1 MIFERLMKIAETVLE
16 ESDLSNATSE
26 STLEELGVN
35 SISMLML
42 MVGIEDE
49 FAIRFPAERV
59 GELKTIGDVGSV
71 SEGCRHV

>member
-49 FAIRFPAERV
+49 FAIRVPAERV
-59 GELKTIGDVGSV
+59 GELKTIGDVVSV
-71 SEGCRHV
+71 IEGCLHV